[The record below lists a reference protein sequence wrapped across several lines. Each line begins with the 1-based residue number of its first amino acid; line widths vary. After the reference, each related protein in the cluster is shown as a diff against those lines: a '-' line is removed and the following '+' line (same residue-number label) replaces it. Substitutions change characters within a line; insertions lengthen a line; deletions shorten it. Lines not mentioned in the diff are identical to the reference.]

1 MISPPGMAWPIP
13 PSHWRVGTHNYA
25 GQPSYVRPNM
35 PNGHVASLQHQL
47 PLNPLDAYGSPQSSV
62 ATAGIPNGVP
72 APSAAMLQHAI
83 LTANGPGR
91 PGSAPSEGRDRRR
104 ERERSHREDER
115 VDGERETV
123 RDESETITT
132 IFVVGFPD
140 DMGVS
145 YAAGKSHRFFAHT
158 SQEREFQ
165 NIFTFS
171 PGFEAATLKF
181 PSGSTRSREP
191 TAALLAELAQI
202 AANQNAAAGEHGEM
216 PPPGL
221 EDALAAL
228 HMGGTTTTSSSTTPS
243 AAMSL
248 TPSAPSA
255 PIFGAHSALPGLP
268 SRRQTI
274 GFARFKSRADAIAAK
289 ELLQGRKI
297 DSLTGATLKAEM
309 AKKNLHTK
317 RTTSGE
323 ELVGLL
329 LRSGRLAGLM
339 NAAAGQQ
346 ALMANMAVSNGSS
359 TVSMP
364 ATSVAPQQIPSAR
377 EAWDSWSVLGGERDK
392 AADDTKPVGI
402 PGNYPNSSF
411 HYPNTYPLQQTPLSA
426 SGQSNASTSPPLSVK
441 SPNERP
447 TDSKA
452 LLALAEEADE
462 MEGWSVGGAVGMGMG
477 LDGFGHHHG
486 PERER
491 ERSSGAATQPLA
503 IPSMQQ
509 GSSGAYGRNDGMDYG
524 ISPPGGSDHMSEA
537 GRSLGGAA
545 NPADQNPPVRRNIF
559 RQMTQ
564 LKHPRSIRFTSV
576 IFRQSH
582 LLLIL
587 PTSWRSPCA
596 RFSVVAKGSSG

>member
-1 MISPPGMAWPIP
+1 MCKLCCPEVS
-13 PSHWRVGTHNYA
+13 WR
-25 GQPSYVRPNM
+25 
-35 PNGHVASLQHQL
+35 
-47 PLNPLDAYGSPQSSV
+47 
-62 ATAGIPNGVP
+62 
-72 APSAAMLQHAI
+72 
-83 LTANGPGR
+83 
-91 PGSAPSEGRDRRR
+91 
-104 ERERSHREDER
+104 
-115 VDGERETV
+115 
-123 RDESETITT
+123 
-132 IFVVGFPD
+132 
-140 DMGVS
+140 
-145 YAAGKSHRFFAHT
+145 FADT

-181 PSGSTRSREP
+181 PSGSIRSREP

-216 PPPGL
+216 PLPGL

-228 HMGGTTTTSSSTTPS
+228 HMGGTAATSASTTPS
-243 AAMSL
+243 AAISL
-248 TPSAPSA
+248 TPSAP
-255 PIFGAHSALPGLP
+255 FGAQSALPGLP

-317 RTTSGE
+317 RTASGE

-329 LRSGRLAGLM
+329 LRSGRLAGLV

-346 ALMANMAVSNGSS
+346 ALAANMAITNGGS
-359 TVSMP
+359 TASMP
-364 ATSVAPQQIPSAR
+364 ATSVTPQQIPSAR

-392 AADDTKPVGI
+392 AMEDTKSVGA

-411 HYPNTYPLQQTPLSA
+411 QYPNTYPPQQTPLST
-426 SGQSNASTSPPLSVK
+426 SGQSNASISPPLSVK

-477 LDGFGHHHG
+477 GLDGLGQHVHQ
-486 PERER
+486 RER
-491 ERSSGAATQPLA
+491 ERTSGSAATQPLP

-509 GSSGAYGRNDGMDYG
+509 GSSGAYGRNDPVNYG
-524 ISPPGGSDHMSEA
+524 ISPPGGSDQMSEA
-537 GRSLGGAA
+537 GRSLGGTA
-545 NPADQNPPVRRNIF
+545 NPADQNPPVRSTHPGNHPK
-559 RQMTQ
+559 
-564 LKHPRSIRFTSV
+564 LKHPRSIRFMSAT
-576 IFRQSH
+576 FPRSH
-582 LLLIL
+582 LQLIL
-587 PTSWRSPCA
+587 PISWRSPYVL
-596 RFSVVAKGSSG
+596 FLVVVRGSSG